1 MPRAIS
7 RCARSSASVVFP
19 APPTVALPQQITGTG
34 ARQPVRATRCA
45 VIAAPMPD
53 NGASACASQPLR
65 VQNAGAWI
73 IAANTVTAEEIQSHN
88 AGLTG
93 IPGHQLLHHFSSS
106 DRGGFDAR
114 KY

>member
-34 ARQPVRATRCA
+34 ARQPVLAMRCA
-45 VIAAPMPD
+45 VIAAATPD

-65 VQNAGAWI
+65 SQNAGARI
-73 IAANTVTAEEIQSHN
+73 IAGDTVRTM
-88 AGLTG
+88 
-93 IPGHQLLHHFSSS
+93 
-106 DRGGFDAR
+106 
-114 KY
+114 